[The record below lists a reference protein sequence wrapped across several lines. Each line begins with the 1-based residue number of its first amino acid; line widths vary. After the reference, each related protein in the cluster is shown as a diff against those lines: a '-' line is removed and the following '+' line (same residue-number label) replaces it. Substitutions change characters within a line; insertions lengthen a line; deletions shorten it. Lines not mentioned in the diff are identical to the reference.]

1 MEVITMPEVIETI
14 VYRLDEL
21 SDAAKDAARGWYRE
35 GVLDY
40 DWFEFIYD
48 DFERICA
55 ILGIRLRTRP
65 VRLFGGGTRSK
76 PCIWFS
82 GFWSQGDGAC
92 FEGDHRHV
100 SSAARRIRAYAPTD
114 TALHGIADTLQT
126 VQRRNFYQLRAAVTH
141 RGRYYHEH
149 CMAIAVDRDSP
160 VGQDMTAD
168 AEDAISE
175 ALRDLA
181 RWLYRQLE
189 REYEHMTSVEAVD
202 EAIAAN
208 GYTFTEAGRRFG

>member
-1 MEVITMPEVIETI
+1 MPEIIETI

-35 GVLDY
+35 GGFDH
-40 DWFEFIYD
+40 DWFEFVCD
-48 DFERICA
+48 DFERICT
-55 ILGIRLRTRP
+55 ILGISLRTRP

-92 FEGDHRHV
+92 FEGDYRHARA
-100 SSAARRIRAYAPTD
+100 AARRIRDYAPTD
-114 TALHGIADTLQT
+114 TALHRIANTLQA
-126 VQRRNFYQLRAAVTH
+126 VQRRNFYQLRATVTH

-149 CMAIAVDRDSP
+149 CIAITVDRDSP
-160 VGQDMTAD
+160 TGQDMTTD
-168 AEDAISE
+168 AENTVSE

-181 RWLYRQLE
+181 RWLYRQLQ
-189 REYEHMTSVEAVD
+189 REYEHLTSDGAVD